1 MKLRYEE
8 LLDYVEPPELP
19 AEPLS
24 PASQERILELT
35 MKKINE
41 SKPRRKIGKP
51 IRWLTA
57 AAVLLLLLCGT
68 ALAAV
73 QYGWF
78 GFDRIFGEKAE
89 LVEEGVTAYE
99 PREESP
105 ATLPTYTEEEQAMI
119 EEGTMMVPEQAE
131 LEDTG
136 VSAST
141 EDFQF
146 TLEQMLAGEDV
157 LFATLRVNARSEEA
171 EAVLANTAAD
181 VETENPFSTENR
193 FRLSVTNYAEGSLR
207 EKEMNNGSMGMTPLS
222 VSGSVGYFLVSNVG
236 GQFAEGDP
244 ILFRLLS
251 NGQNFDLFKVPLGPL
266 MEEKAVVELDTS
278 VYAGKGYQHETMTV
292 TPISLE
298 INGTYTESPDQSCP
312 VVAVKLRDGTRF
324 ELCNFENGL
333 QKAPYGQYGS
343 LSWGNIGTGRDEGA
357 IIRET
362 WAFSKAIDL
371 GEIDVITVDGVDYT
385 LK

>member
-1 MKLRYEE
+1 
-8 LLDYVEPPELP
+8 
-19 AEPLS
+19 
-24 PASQERILELT
+24 
-35 MKKINE
+35 
-41 SKPRRKIGKP
+41 
-51 IRWLTA
+51 
-57 AAVLLLLLCGT
+57 
-68 ALAAV
+68 
-73 QYGWF
+73 
-78 GFDRIFGEKAE
+78 
-89 LVEEGVTAYE
+89 
-99 PREESP
+99 
-105 ATLPTYTEEEQAMI
+105 
-119 EEGTMMVPEQAE
+119 MMVPEQAE
-131 LEDTG
+131 LAEAG

-157 LFATLRVNARSEEA
+157 LFATLRVNARNETA
-171 EAVLANTAAD
+171 EAVLAGAAA
-181 VETENPFSTENR
+181 EEAENR
-193 FRLSVTNYAEGSLR
+193 FRIHVTNDAEGQPR

-244 ILFRLLS
+244 ILFRLQS
-251 NGQNFDLFKVPLGPL
+251 DGQNFDLFKVPLGPL

-312 VVAVKLRDGTRF
+312 VVAVQLRDGTRF
-324 ELCNFENGL
+324 ALCNFENGL
-333 QKAPYGQYGS
+333 QNAPYGQYGS

-371 GEIDVITVDGVDYT
+371 NQIEIITVDGVDYT